1 VVSTEY
7 QTSFAVTGAFAHSQ
21 LGMTVIVPAS
31 GVKGDL
37 RPNTAVGES
46 RAWSPPV

>member
-1 VVSTEY
+1 MESVTY
-7 QTSFAVTGAFAHSQ
+7 PTSFATTGACAHTRF
-21 LGMTVIVPAS
+21 GMFVIVPAV